1 MRTFLR
7 LLATALL
14 VIVIDVTGGAS
25 RGAET
30 QAGTQATTTQPT
42 TLPTWKRQQDVIYGR
57 TAGTALTFD
66 VFTPT
71 AEKPNGAAVII
82 VVSGGWLS
90 SHEVLDSP
98 MISVFIGPFIRHG
111 YTVFGVVPASQ
122 PKFTINEIAENV
134 DKSVKFIRANAE
146 RFKIDGG
153 KIAITGGSAGG
164 HLSLLQA
171 TKPSAGKKLSLD
183 ALERASGRV
192 QAAAVLFPPTD
203 FLNYRAEGKNIMD
216 DPMLDPFAAAFDFHE
231 MDNTQHKLV
240 PVSRRRHTEILRELS
255 PAQNISKNT
264 PPCLIIHGDKDELV
278 PIQQATIFLDKL
290 KAQGVTAELIVKKG
304 AAHGW
309 GNAEVEIEQ
318 MAQFFD
324 KILLGREAG
333 KETP

>member
-1 MRTFLR
+1 MQSISR
-7 LLATALL
+7 LLFTLATILACAQP
-14 VIVIDVTGGAS
+14 ICAADS
-25 RGAET
+25 P
-30 QAGTQATTTQPT
+30 TTTTAAATQPT

-66 VFTPT
+66 VFTPREN
-71 AEKPNGAAVII
+71 ANGAAVII

-98 MISVFIGPFIRHG
+98 MVGLFVGPFIRHG

-122 PKFTINEIAENV
+122 PKFTINEIADNV
-134 DKSVKFIRANAE
+134 DKSVKFIRANAG

-153 KIAITGGSAGG
+153 KIGITGGSAGG

-171 TKPSAGKKLSLD
+171 TKPSAGKKLSLN

-203 FLNYRAEGKNIMD
+203 FLNYRGEGKNIMD
-216 DPMLDPFAAAFDFHE
+216 DPALDPFAAAFDFHE
-231 MDNTQHKLV
+231 MNDAQHKLV

-255 PAQNISKNT
+255 PAQHISENT

-278 PIQQATIFLDKL
+278 PMQQATLFLDKL
-290 KAQGVTAELIVKKG
+290 KAQGVPAELIVKKG

-309 GNAEVEIEQ
+309 GNAEVEIDL
-318 MAQFFD
+318 MAEFFD
-324 KILLGREAG
+324 KHLLGRATT
-333 KETP
+333 KESQ

>member
-1 MRTFLR
+1 MQTALR
-7 LLATALL
+7 LLTL
-14 VIVIDVTGGAS
+14 IVILACAAHVRADEAS
-25 RGAET
+25 PAT
-30 QAGTQATTTQPT
+30 TTTTTQPT
-42 TLPTWKRQQDVIYGR
+42 TLPTWKRQQDIIYGR
-57 TAGTALTFD
+57 TAGTALTLD
-66 VFTPT
+66 VFTPREN
-71 AEKPNGAAVII
+71 ANGAAVII
-82 VVSGGWLS
+82 VVSGGWFS

-98 MISVFIGPFIRHG
+98 MVGLFVGPFIRHG

-146 RFKIDGG
+146 RFKIDGER
-153 KIAITGGSAGG
+153 IAITGGSAGG

-171 TKPSAGKKLSLD
+171 TKPSPGKKLSFD

-192 QAAAVLFPPTD
+192 QVAAVLFPPTD
-203 FLNYRAEGKNIMD
+203 FLNYRGEGKNIMD
-216 DPMLDPFAAAFDFHE
+216 DPALEPFSAAFDFHE
-231 MDNTQHKLV
+231 MNDAQHKLL

-264 PPCLIIHGDKDELV
+264 PPCMIIHGDKDELV
-278 PIQQATIFLDKL
+278 PMQQSTLFLDKL

-304 AAHGW
+304 GGHGW
-309 GNAEVEIEQ
+309 PNAEVEIEQ

-324 KILLGREAG
+324 KILLGREQG